1 MQTDPNFGNYLI
13 NEEGSELTLLDFG
26 SVVQLEG
33 SVRTAICDTIGAGLR
48 HDDAELEA
56 ALVRLG
62 CLSKAPASTH
72 GGHSLVLSSPC
83 WSP

>member
-26 SVVQLEG
+26 SVVELEG
-33 SVRTAICDTIGAGLR
+33 PVRTAICDTIVAGLR

-56 ALVRLG
+56 ALERLG
-62 CLSKAPASTH
+62 CLSEGAGSTH
-72 GGHSLVLSSPC
+72 GGHSLDL
-83 WSP
+83 